1 VSRVLQNTEC
11 GWGIVL
17 LCDGAHYA
25 KKGSWGYGRGR
36 KQPQNACF
44 QTPQGL
50 SFRGL
55 STIEVV

>member
-1 VSRVLQNTEC
+1 MSRVLQNTGC

-25 KKGSWGYGRGR
+25 KKGSWGCGRGQ

-44 QTPQGL
+44 KAPQGL